1 MLRALRFNWR
11 DTYMMK
17 EKGSAL
23 SLALGC
29 ALIAATAV
37 SVSAQRGQGRGGPPP
52 APRAAAP
59 VDLTGYWVSVVTEDW
74 RFRMVTPPK
83 GDYASVPLNAE
94 ARRVADAWDP
104 SKDGACDAY
113 GAAAI
118 MRMPGRL
125 HITWQDDNTLKI
137 DTDAGQ
143 QTRLLHFGAPRA
155 ASGER
160 TLQGYSVAEWGRGGG
175 PAGFGGFGGFGGNTA
190 PPDAAAPAAGR
201 GAPPAPAG
209 RGAPPAAAA
218 APTPGRGPAPRWAP
232 LKVVT
237 TQMRPA
243 WLRKNGVPYSENAV
257 MTENFIRFA
266 DGGDEWFTVVTVVED
281 PTYLTQSFITS
292 TNFKREADGSR
303 FKPVACRAN

>member
-1 MLRALRFNWR
+1 
-11 DTYMMK
+11 MK
-17 EKGSAL
+17 KNTCAL
-23 SLALGC
+23 SAALAC
-29 ALIAATAV
+29 ALIATTGV
-37 SVSAQRGQGRGGPPP
+37 IVGAQRGQGRGGPPP
-52 APRAAAP
+52 TPRAAAP

-125 HITWQDDNTLKI
+125 HITWDDDNTLRI
-137 DTDAGQ
+137 ETDAGQ
-143 QTRLLHFGAPRA
+143 QTRLLHFAASQP

-160 TLQGYSVAEWGRGGG
+160 TSKGTWQGYSAAEWGRGGG
-175 PAGFGGFGGFGGNTA
+175 PPGLGGFGGFGGNVA
-190 PPDAAAPAAGR
+190 PPDAAPAG
-201 GAPPAPAG
+201 G
-209 RGAPPAAAA
+209 RGAPPAAAGRGGPPAAAA
-218 APTPGRGPAPRWAP
+218 APPPARGAAPPRWAP

-237 TQMRPA
+237 TQMRAA

-257 MTENFIRFA
+257 MTENFIRFS
-266 DGGDEWFTVVTVVED
+266 DGSDEWFTVVTTVED
-281 PTYLTQSFITS
+281 PTYLTMPFTTS
-292 TNFKREADGSR
+292 TNFKREADGSK
-303 FKPVACRAN
+303 FKPVACKAS